1 MISND
6 LLVAL
11 LQFRQKRNWEQFH
24 KPKDLAI
31 SLSVEAAELLEIF
44 QWKTN
49 EEVAALIASASK
61 QRIQDEVADVAIML
75 SYLCH
80 DLNIDLNAAVRSKLE
95 KNEAKY
101 PVDKAY
107 GNSTKYSEY

>member
-11 LQFRQKRNWEQFH
+11 LQFRRNRNWEQFH

-49 EEVAALIASASK
+49 EEIGALIASESK
-61 QRIQDEVADVAIML
+61 QQIQDELADVAIML

-80 DLNIDLNAAVRSKLE
+80 DLEIDLNAAVRSKLE

-101 PVDKAY
+101 PVEKAY
-107 GNSTKYSEY
+107 GNSRKYSEY

>member
-6 LLVAL
+6 LLAEL
-11 LQFRQKRNWEQFH
+11 LSFRQKRNWEQFH

-49 EEVAALIASASK
+49 EEVAALIATESK
-61 QRIQDEVADVAIML
+61 QRIEDEVADVAIML
-75 SYLCH
+75 SFLCH
-80 DLNIDLNAAVRSKLE
+80 DLSIDLNSAVRSKLE
-95 KNEAKY
+95 KNEVKY
-101 PVDKAY
+101 PAERVRGSMK
-107 GNSTKYSEY
+107 KYTDY

>member
-6 LLVAL
+6 LLAEL
-11 LQFRQKRNWEQFH
+11 LGFRQKRNWEQFH

-49 EEVAALIASASK
+49 EEVTALIASESK
-61 QRIQDEVADVAIML
+61 QRIQEEVADVAIML

-80 DLNIDLNAAVRSKLE
+80 DLGIDLNSAVRSKLE
-95 KNEAKY
+95 KNEIKY
-101 PVDKAY
+101 PVQKAY
-107 GNSTKYSEY
+107 GNSQKYDEY

>member
-1 MISND
+1 MISSD
-6 LLVAL
+6 LLTAL

-24 KPKDLAI
+24 TPKNLAI

-49 EEVAALIASASK
+49 DEVAALLACESK
-61 QRIQDEVADVAIML
+61 QQVQDEVADVAIML

-80 DLNIDLNAAVRSKLE
+80 DLDIDLNAAVRSKLE
-95 KNEAKY
+95 KNEVKY
-101 PVDKAY
+101 PVEKAF
-107 GNSTKYSEY
+107 GNSRKYSEC

>member
-31 SLSVEAAELLEIF
+31 SLSVEAEELLEIF

>member
-6 LLVAL
+6 LLTEL
-11 LQFRQKRNWEQFH
+11 LTFRQKRSWEQFH

-31 SLSVEAAELLEIF
+31 SLSIEAGELLEIF

-49 EEVAALIASASK
+49 EEIAALIASESK
-61 QRIQDEVADVAIML
+61 QRILDEVADVAIML

-80 DLNIDLNAAVRSKLE
+80 DLAIDLNSAVRSKLE

-101 PVDKAY
+101 PVQKAY
-107 GNSTKYSEY
+107 GNSIKYSDY